1 MERRTSPSHSSLLF
15 PSRSSAHA
23 GLIRI
28 VLGAAVGLS
37 SLSTPSLARPVEFT
51 QPQPA
56 SPAAEAMDKLKQEND
71 ALKRRVVQLEQ
82 QLREAR
88 AEIDAMKGGVPVATP
103 DAPATKTQADIPA
116 DPLASPASMLAA
128 LKASY
133 AAELAE
139 FADGTNQS
147 KHRPAVAKWVDQQK
161 KAVSGK
167 TQWLVRFVRTDADTS
182 PKRNVTPKLE
192 TVIQI
197 IDPASKLPIG
207 EAFRL
212 EVPARFLKLVQSAK
226 SDEEFTISGTFSA
239 APKFNPQR
247 ETPGTFDVPPMIGK
261 YAEYD
266 YTLVWDKVEA
276 EKPAKP

>member
-1 MERRTSPSHSSLLF
+1 MERPSTSHGRLPLSSRFSPSTS
-15 PSRSSAHA
+15 
-23 GLIRI
+23 LIRI
-28 VLGAAVGLS
+28 VLGAAVGLG
-37 SLSTPSLARPVEFT
+37 SLSTPSLARPPVLT

-128 LKASY
+128 LKSSY

-197 IDPASKLPIG
+197 IDPTSKLPIG

-212 EVPARFLKLVQSAK
+212 EVPARFLKLVQAAK
-226 SDEEFTISGTFSA
+226 PDEEFTLSGTFSA

-266 YTLVWDKVEA
+266 YTLVWDKLEA

>member
-15 PSRSSAHA
+15 PSRSSSHA
-23 GLIRI
+23 SLLSL
-28 VLGAAVGLS
+28 VLGAAVGVGS
-37 SLSTPSLARPVEFT
+37 ISTPSLARPVELT

-103 DAPATKTQADIPA
+103 DAPAAKTQADIPA

-128 LKASY
+128 LKKSY
-133 AAELAE
+133 AADLAE
-139 FADGTNQS
+139 FADDSNQA

-182 PKRNVTPKLE
+182 TKRNATPRLE

-197 IDPASKLPIG
+197 VDPASKLPIG

-226 SDEEFTISGTFSA
+226 SDELFTLSGTFSA
-239 APKFNPQR
+239 TPKFNPQR

-261 YAEYD
+261 YAEFD
-266 YTLVWDKVEA
+266 YTLAWDKLEA